1 MDSPKNLWYIIHNER
16 EDVKM
21 SMKQKPTTDEFKE
34 IISKRYP
41 HQTIENI
48 VPYNKPNPKCET
60 QKVMFE
66 SGDYVVH
73 SIRYNIYLNGPEPEW
88 VVSPQ
93 LRKGRWYNKKTKKL
107 IGF

>member
-1 MDSPKNLWYIIHNER
+1 
-16 EDVKM
+16 M
-21 SMKQKPTTDEFKE
+21 SMKQKPTADEFKE

-48 VPYNKPNPKCET
+48 VPYNKPNPISET
-60 QKVMFE
+60 LKVMFE

-73 SIRYNIYLNGPEPEW
+73 NVSFITYLNNEYEPEW

-93 LRKGRWYNKKTKKL
+93 LRKGRWYNKKTKKQ
-107 IGF
+107 ISF